1 MTEWKKV
8 RLKDICSNIIDCVN
22 KTAPVCDYETPYR
35 MLRTSDIR
43 NGQINTEG
51 LKCVTK
57 ETFEKWNRRGYL
69 QEGDVI
75 FTREAPVGE
84 VGLLHDPKNLFLGQR
99 LILFRTNYE
108 ICDNR
113 FLFYSLSF
121 RDNKQAIIAKS
132 NGSTVNHL
140 RVPECENIEI
150 SLPPLPTQHRIATIL
165 SRYDSLI
172 ENYQKQIKLLEEAAQ
187 RLYKEWFVDL
197 RFSGY
202 ENTKVVDGVP
212 EGWEKKKL
220 GEIILKSI
228 GGGWGKDYPQEK
240 FDKEGFVIRGT
251 DISKLKYGNLDE
263 IPFRFHTESNLKER
277 TLCDGDIIFEVSGGS
292 DKDPVGRMYF
302 MTKPILDYYK
312 KDVICASFCKK
323 ISFPNKLV
331 SLLCFYA
338 MQYCRN
344 SGDMKKYEKDSAGNI
359 INFAWTTFLENFHM
373 LVPNENFLKNF
384 YKIANANINQQVNI
398 SLQIRLLTEARD
410 RLLPKVMGGEIN
422 LTQSSPSTSSA
433 ILASPRSS
441 SSLITSPR
449 SSSSLLDSPTSPK
462 I

>member
-1 MTEWKKV
+1 MRKTVTIGDLGTIITGNTPPRDHPELYGNHTPFVKATDISETEKFTYNPEECYSKEGYDKYIRSLVPKGSTCVVTIGSIGKKMTM
-8 RLKDICSNIIDCVN
+8 
-22 KTAPVCDYETPYR
+22 AHCD
-35 MLRTSDIR
+35 MF
-43 NGQINTEG
+43 INQAM
-51 LKCVTK
+51 
-57 ETFEKWNRRGYL
+57 N
-69 QEGDVI
+69 
-75 FTREAPVGE
+75 
-84 VGLLHDPKNLFLGQR
+84 
-99 LILFRTNYE
+99 
-108 ICDNR
+108 
-113 FLFYSLSF
+113 
-121 RDNKQAIIAKS
+121 AIIPNENFDKEFVYYAVKNVLPNIKGLDSGTASGRENVSKS
-132 NGSTVNHL
+132 AFSKMEVL
-140 RVPECENIEI
+140 VDDDIEI
-150 SLPPLPTQHRIATIL
+150 QRRIATIL
-165 SRYDSLI
+165 SRYDALI

-197 RFSGY
+197 RFPGY

-410 RLLPKVMGGEIN
+410 RLLPKLMRGEIE
-422 LTQSSPSTSSA
+422 
-433 ILASPRSS
+433 I
-441 SSLITSPR
+441 
-449 SSSSLLDSPTSPK
+449 
-462 I
+462 